1 MGSCS
6 LAWLDCFV
14 GCCLQP
20 KLQVV
25 LTEYWIVEVDFSF
38 IDFARDGT
46 LLGVH
51 NYMQEV
57 TIEVVLGHVHSALGN
72 KFAVNFAVLASH
84 D

>member
-25 LTEYWIVEVDFSF
+25 LTEYWIVEVDFAS
-38 IDFARDGT
+38 IDFAWDGT
-46 LLGVH
+46 LLGVRSC
-51 NYMQEV
+51 MR
-57 TIEVVLGHVHSALGN
+57 VVALDVILRHVQSALGN
-72 KFAVNFAVLASH
+72 KFDENFVVPA
-84 D
+84 

>member
-1 MGSCS
+1 MENCF
-6 LAWLDCFV
+6 LVWLDYFE
-14 GCCLQP
+14 GCYLQLKP
-20 KLQVV
+20 HVV
-25 LTEYWIVEVDFSF
+25 LFAHWIVEVDFSF

-72 KFAVNFAVLASH
+72 KFDVNFAVLASH